1 MEAGKNDDQA
11 EIDGLRL
18 SSSCGH
24 YQPVLGTDL
33 MGLLAPP
40 CDVNIV
46 TSDDGEK
53 MIGFD
58 LICFDGSSPN
68 TTITSE

>member
-46 TSDDGEK
+46 TSDDGKK

-58 LICFDGSSPN
+58 LICFVGSSPN